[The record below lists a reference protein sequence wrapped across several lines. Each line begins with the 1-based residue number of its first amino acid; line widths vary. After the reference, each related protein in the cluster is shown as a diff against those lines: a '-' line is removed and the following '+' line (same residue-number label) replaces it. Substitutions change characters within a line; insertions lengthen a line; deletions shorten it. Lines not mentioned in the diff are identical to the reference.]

1 MQDINKKIM
10 DMLDLTPGQR
20 RIVTL
25 IMAGFLD
32 KEIGEQLHITPKAVK
47 FQSSRIYRK
56 AGLSP
61 GRGRTMLMAIL
72 TGAGWVTPLSYLP
85 KVPLLKESS
94 RVGF

>member
-1 MQDINKKIM
+1 MQDNNKKIM

-85 KVPLLKESS
+85 KVPLLKEASH
-94 RVGF
+94 V

>member
-1 MQDINKKIM
+1 MNVSDKNKQIM
-10 DMLDLTPGQR
+10 DLLGLTPGQR

-72 TGAGWVTPLSYLP
+72 TGAGWVTPIHYLP
-85 KVPLLKESS
+85 KVPLLQETS
-94 RVGF
+94 RV